1 MWKEIFYVFDIIFN
15 ISWVVTFFVVFI
27 CTYHICSDFIRRSK
41 QDREKSCCDSLILD
55 IIECVLIMCGASML
69 AGMFFIMLLR
79 YLFFWE
85 GMRTSV
91 SKIWVL
97 LDFRNVCILL
107 IVSFITLI
115 LYRYLKVQEVIV
127 TYKKR
132 YPGGDPLILSIEFN
146 NFVNIRDIVRLGSY
160 DLNKNTGKDS
170 KGNMYTP
177 LQMARRVDNK
187 KVISYLK
194 KHGAK

>member
-1 MWKEIFYVFDIIFN
+1 MWKEILYVFDIIL
-15 ISWVVTFFVVFI
+15 VTFFFVFI
-27 CTYHICSDFIRRSK
+27 CILMFISKFIQRSE
-41 QDREKSCCDSLILD
+41 QDRGNSCCGSLILD
-55 IIECVLIMCGASML
+55 VYFFFLECIFIAFGATIF

-79 YLFFWE
+79 YLFYWE
-85 GMRTSV
+85 GMRTNV

-107 IVSFITLI
+107 IISFVTLI

-127 TYKKR
+127 KYKKR
-132 YPGGDPLILSIEFN
+132 YPNGDPLILSIEFN

-160 DLNKNTGKDS
+160 DLNKKTGKDS

-187 KVISYLK
+187 KVILYLK
-194 KHGAK
+194 KHDAK

>member
-1 MWKEIFYVFDIIFN
+1 M
-15 ISWVVTFFVVFI
+15 
-27 CTYHICSDFIRRSK
+27 R
-41 QDREKSCCDSLILD
+41 
-55 IIECVLIMCGASML
+55 GSML

-127 TYKKR
+127 KFKKR
-132 YPGGDPLILSIEFN
+132 YPNGDPLILSIEFN
-146 NFVNIRDIVRLGSY
+146 NFVNIRDIV
-160 DLNKNTGKDS
+160 D
-170 KGNMYTP
+170 
-177 LQMARRVDNK
+177 
-187 KVISYLK
+187 
-194 KHGAK
+194 

>member
-1 MWKEIFYVFDIIFN
+1 MWKEIFYVLDIIFN
-15 ISWVVTFFVVFI
+15 ISWVVTFVFT
-27 CTYHICSDFIRRSK
+27 CLVFSSFLQRSK
-41 QDREKSCCDSLILD
+41 QDRGANCCQRIIADIMEVILITF
-55 IIECVLIMCGASML
+55 GAMIL
-69 AGMFFIMLLR
+69 AGMFFIMFLR
-79 YLFFWE
+79 YLFYWE
-85 GMRTSV
+85 GVRTSV
-91 SKIWVL
+91 SNLWVL
-97 LDFRNVCILL
+97 LDFRNICILL
-107 IVSFITLI
+107 IISFITLI

-160 DLNKNTGKDS
+160 DLNKSNGKDS
-170 KGNMYTP
+170 KGSMYTP
-177 LQMARRVDNK
+177 LQMAQRIDNK

>member
-1 MWKEIFYVFDIIFN
+1 M
-15 ISWVVTFFVVFI
+15 FVVAF
-27 CTYHICSDFIRRSK
+27 DFCISN
-41 QDREKSCCDSLILD
+41 
-55 IIECVLIMCGASML
+55 
-69 AGMFFIMLLR
+69 
-79 YLFFWE
+79 
-85 GMRTSV
+85 
-91 SKIWVL
+91 IWS
-97 LDFRNVCILL
+97 FILL

-115 LYRYLKVQEVIV
+115 IYRYLKVQEVIV
-127 TYKKR
+127 KFKKR
-132 YPGGDPLILSIEFN
+132 YPNGDPLILSIEFN

-194 KHGAK
+194 KHGAKWEHFLKKESHNKLK

>member
-1 MWKEIFYVFDIIFN
+1 M
-15 ISWVVTFFVVFI
+15 
-27 CTYHICSDFIRRSK
+27 
-41 QDREKSCCDSLILD
+41 
-55 IIECVLIMCGASML
+55 
-69 AGMFFIMLLR
+69 
-79 YLFFWE
+79 
-85 GMRTSV
+85 
-91 SKIWVL
+91 
-97 LDFRNVCILL
+97 DFRNVCILL
-107 IVSFITLI
+107 IISFVTLI

-127 TYKKR
+127 KYKKR
-132 YPGGDPLILSIEFN
+132 YPNGDPLILSIEFN

-160 DLNKNTGKDS
+160 DLNKKTGKDS